1 MAFGDKPKKG
11 VDIALV
17 FGKPKKPP
25 MGGSTAPDEDARSI
39 LGDAFP
45 GWSDDQKDA
54 LREYIMSCMDGS
66 KEPDTDDSDADEE
79 AAPDSSKGY

>member
-11 VDIALV
+11 VDMALI

-25 MGGSTAPDEDARSI
+25 MGGSTGPDEDARSI

-45 GWSDDQKDA
+45 DWSDDQKDA
-54 LREYIMSCMDGS
+54 LHEYVMSCLDSS
-66 KEPDTDDSDADEE
+66 KGPPEDDEDDAE
-79 AAPDSSKGY
+79 ASPDSSKGY